1 MKVQKSG
8 VIVGLIF
15 SAAATVFLLAI
26 TDFSNVAQTIA
37 SASAG
42 AIVAAVAASTLAH
55 LLRAQRWWW
64 LLLPIGRFGVLRDV
78 LPTYILGQ
86 GLNMLLAFRSGDLI
100 RTVVFARRTRQNAAG
115 VLTTVVIEKLWDAVL
130 LLLCTGLVV
139 LAAAPA
145 EARPGSTGIY
155 AVITITGVV
164 VLVGFLR
171 PGAFKGAARSL
182 FVRLPARS
190 REAISGAMESILQ
203 ATQSTRDLRTLSWAT
218 SLTAAAWTAS
228 YFVHFAILAALN
240 IDAPWY
246 APLVVLVTMNF
257 GTSIPAVP
265 GNLGVAHVLA
275 FASISLFG
283 VSTSDATAY
292 ALLAHGIPFVWQSF
306 LAVGA
311 MAFLGVSWR
320 AAKEAASDQVGKTE
334 RGG

>member
-15 SAAATVFLLAI
+15 SAAATTFLLAI
-26 TDFSNVAQTIA
+26 TDFGNVAETVT

-42 AIVAAVAASTLAH
+42 AVMAAVAASTLAH
-55 LLRAQRWWW
+55 VLRAQRWWW
-64 LLLPIGRFGVLRDV
+64 LLLPIGRFSILRDV

-100 RTVVFARRTRQNAAG
+100 RTVVLARRTEQNAAG
-115 VLTTVVIEKLWDAVL
+115 ILTTVVIEKLWDAAL
-130 LLLCTGLVV
+130 LLLCTGLVI

-145 EARPGSTGIY
+145 EVRPGSTGVY
-155 AVITITGVV
+155 AIVTVTGAV

-171 PGAFKGAARSL
+171 PRAIKGGARSL
-182 FVRLPARS
+182 FVRLPARP
-190 REAISGAMESILQ
+190 REAISRAIESILR

-218 SLTAAAWTAS
+218 ALTATAWIAS

-240 IDAPWY
+240 IDVPWY

-257 GTSIPAVP
+257 GTSVPAMP

-292 ALLAHGIPFVWQSF
+292 ALLAHGIPFVWQSL

-311 MAFLGVSWR
+311 MVFLGVSWR
-320 AAKEAASDQVGKTE
+320 AAKEVANDQVGKTE